1 MDWLSSIVGRP
12 LCLIALEGNC
22 KGVFQTPEGE
32 AFRIPDERN

>member
-22 KGVFQTPEGE
+22 KGVFQTL
-32 AFRIPDERN
+32 ERGGLSDS